1 MSKKYVVLGAG
12 MVGSAIAR
20 DLAGD
25 ADSVVKVADVNAT
38 ALRSLEADGIET
50 MQADLMAPDKIR
62 EAIEDAA
69 VAVNAVPGF
78 MGFATLREVIL
89 AGVDVVDIAFMPED
103 TLVLDELAKG
113 KKVTALVDFGVA
125 PGLSH
130 VLSGHAAAQL
140 AQPDKLFIAV
150 GGLPR
155 KRSWPWEY
163 KAPFSPVDVLEE
175 YTRPARLVE
184 HGREVER
191 PALSELERID
201 LPGVGTLEAFNTDGL
216 RTLLHTLDIPFMRE
230 KTLRYPGYVE
240 KLLVLRETGLLSQER
255 VKVGDLLVS
264 PFELTAQ
271 LLMDAWR
278 LGPEEE
284 EFTVMR
290 VEVSGRTA
298 DDQCKTYTYDLYDEF
313 DPATSTSSMART
325 TGFPAAIATRMIAK
339 GQFKKHG
346 VVPPEILGQD
356 PKAFEALMEGL
367 AARNISVAKTVA
379 TNQVRR

>member
-20 DLAGD
+20 DLASD
-25 ADSVVKVADVNAT
+25 ADSVVQVVDVSAA
-38 ALRSLEADGIET
+38 ALKSLEADDIET
-50 MQADLMAPDKIR
+50 MQADLMAPAKIR
-62 EAIEDAA
+62 EAIAGAA

-103 TLVLDELAKG
+103 TLVLNELAQDKN
-113 KKVTALVDFGVA
+113 VTALVDFGVA

-216 RTLLHTLDIPFMRE
+216 RTLLHTLDIPFMKE

-240 KLLVLRETGLLSQER
+240 KLLVLRDTGLLSQER

-264 PFELTAQ
+264 PFALTAQ
-271 LLMDAWR
+271 LLMDAWK

-298 DDQCKTYTYDLYDEF
+298 DGHCRPYTYDLYDEF
-313 DPATSTSSMART
+313 DPTTSTSSMART
-325 TGFPAAIATRMIAK
+325 TGFPAAIATRMLAE
-339 GQFKKHG
+339 GQFEKHG

-356 PKAFEALMEGL
+356 QRAFEALMEGL
-367 AARNISVAKTVA
+367 TARNISITTTVE
-379 TNQVRR
+379 TSQVRR